1 MPFYEYRC
9 KKCAEKF
16 TILVGVVAQSEELRC
31 PRCGGRRADKLVS
44 RFRRLRSEEDVLE
57 NLADPSQIGDLE
69 DPRNLRNWARRLGR
83 EMGEDLDD
91 DLDEMLDEEMEKE
104 GGGGG
109 GEDDAAGEDDD
120 DADDLDLDD
129 E

>member
-9 KKCAEKF
+9 KKCAAKF
-16 TILVGVVAQSEELRC
+16 TILVGVVAQSEELKC
-31 PRCGGRRADKLVS
+31 PRCGGRQAEKLMS

-69 DPRNLRNWARRLGR
+69 DPRNLRNWAKRLGR
-83 EMGEDLDD
+83 EMGEDLGGDFDEMLEEEMDKEGGRGGDD
-91 DLDEMLDEEMEKE
+91 DLSSDDE
-104 GGGGG
+104 
-109 GEDDAAGEDDD
+109 
-120 DADDLDLDD
+120 ADDLDLDD